1 MIDGFVGNL
10 EISCQI
16 PVSIEKA
23 KFNIFSCLNDS
34 AWQTYGMH
42 KILCHDLK
50 LPYFQFHF
58 ERIYSLKSVDFHF
71 EDAYTPDI
79 IIRTPVN
86 FDNMWLMLILIV
98 IINKNVLERRKNIKR
113 NDIVFVQK

>member
-1 MIDGFVGNL
+1 MQPITVY
-10 EISCQI
+10 CCVT
-16 PVSIEKA
+16 P
-23 KFNIFSCLNDS
+23 
-34 AWQTYGMH
+34 
-42 KILCHDLK
+42 
-50 LPYFQFHF
+50 
-58 ERIYSLKSVDFHF
+58 
-71 EDAYTPDI
+71 PDI